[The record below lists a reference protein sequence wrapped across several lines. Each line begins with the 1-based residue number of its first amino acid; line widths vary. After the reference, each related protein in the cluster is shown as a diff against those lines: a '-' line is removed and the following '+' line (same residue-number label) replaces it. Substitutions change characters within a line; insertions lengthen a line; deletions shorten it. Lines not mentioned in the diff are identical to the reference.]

1 MWMRQVALMGLL
13 LTAGAAAACDNSTT
27 EPNAD
32 VQEQASY
39 INQIVQHH
47 QIAIT
52 RADEALAKANRPG
65 LKTLATR
72 IKTDQTRE
80 IGEFRTILRGL
91 VGTDTTAPP
100 MMPEPIP
107 AGPEFERQW
116 LTMLINHHQGAI
128 DLSTLVHGDNARGM
142 LDSLAH
148 NVIVVQQRE
157 QQEFR
162 DSLRVYYP

>member
-1 MWMRQVALMGLL
+1 MWTRRVGLCGIL
-13 LTAGAAAACDNSTT
+13 LGTAVAAACSNSTT
-27 EPNAD
+27 EPNAT
-32 VQEQASY
+32 VQEQVSY
-39 INQIVQHH
+39 INQLVQHH
-47 QIAIT
+47 QIATI

-72 IKTDQTRE
+72 MKTDQTRE
-80 IGEFRTILRGL
+80 IAQLRSILTGL

-100 MMPEPIP
+100 MAPLPIP

-128 DLSTLVHGDNARGM
+128 DLSTLAHGSNVRSQ
-142 LDSLAH
+142 LDSIAH
-148 NVIVVQQRE
+148 SVITVQTRE